1 MSTFS
6 ILRYNKSAAIA
17 PKQGEVLSLDVAL
30 SNGRQETLE
39 IHIRRYEKRPV
50 FLIPRLGELGGY
62 QSATMQSVLQ
72 AVSSAYAGVLSLPY
86 AIKV

>member
-6 ILRYNKSAAIA
+6 ILRYTKSAAIA

-39 IHIRRYEKRPV
+39 IYIRRYEKRPV
-50 FLIPRLGELGGY
+50 FLIPRLCELGGY

-72 AVSSAYAGVLSLPY
+72 AVSSAYAGVLSLPH